1 MPSLRSEDSMPPRRF
16 RSLAAL
22 LGLLALTGA
31 AVLIVSGRDSLAQ
44 KREFQR
50 KQCLDCH
57 QDFAKKVLTR
67 KDLHPSVKDGNCET
81 CHLRHGIVPKLL
93 LKQNGNELCL
103 SCHDK
108 AKIGLDKQHV
118 HTAVTTGKCTT
129 CHDPHG
135 SNGAHLLP
143 AAGPEACFR

>member
-1 MPSLRSEDSMPPRRF
+1 MPRHRPEGSVPPRRPW
-16 RSLAAL
+16 STVAL
-22 LGLLALTGA
+22 LGLL
-31 AVLIVSGRDSLAQ
+31 VLAGTLILVLPGRDSLAQ

-50 KQCLDCH
+50 KECLDCH
-57 QDFAKKVLTR
+57 QDFAKKVLSR
-67 KDLHPSVKDGNCET
+67 KDLHPSVKDGKCET

-93 LKQNGNELCL
+93 LKQTGNELCL

>member
-1 MPSLRSEDSMPPRRF
+1 MATRRV
-16 RSLAAL
+16 SS
-22 LGLLALTGA
+22 LLALGGLLLLA
-31 AVLIVSGRDSLAQ
+31 GVAVLLLSAPDSLAQ

-50 KQCLDCH
+50 KKCLDCH
-57 QDFAKKVLTR
+57 QDFAKKVLSL
-67 KDLHPSVKDGNCET
+67 KQLHPSVKDGDCES

-93 LKQNGNELCL
+93 LKQTGNELCL